1 MSLLAGAA
9 ISAGMG
15 AVQSIMGIG
24 KSIKANRMRKKAQ
37 SFFAKNQY
45 EIPESATAALTSA
58 ERQAG
63 NIGLPGADIARA
75 KMGESTGRGVH
86 QVRSAATSASD
97 ILASVAGLYAGE
109 QRGEVDLGLKA
120 ATRYD
125 ANQAMLRGELGRMAG
140 YETEKWKYN
149 VLYPYQQM
157 METAG
162 QMQGQGSQMI
172 SAGIG
177 QIGSAAGAYMQGI
190 SLDKQIAMQEKALG
204 LGGNGTATA
213 PLWTQQTINGIAQP
227 DYTNPFYGGSY

>member
-1 MSLLAGAA
+1 M
-9 ISAGMG
+9 
-15 AVQSIMGIG
+15 
-24 KSIKANRMRKKAQ
+24 
-37 SFFAKNQY
+37 
-45 EIPESATAALTSA
+45 
-58 ERQAG
+58 
-63 NIGLPGADIARA
+63 
-75 KMGESTGRGVH
+75 
-86 QVRSAATSASD
+86 
-97 ILASVAGLYAGE
+97 AGLYAGE

-172 SAGIG
+172 SGGIG
-177 QIGSAAGAYMQGI
+177 QIGGAAGAYMQGL